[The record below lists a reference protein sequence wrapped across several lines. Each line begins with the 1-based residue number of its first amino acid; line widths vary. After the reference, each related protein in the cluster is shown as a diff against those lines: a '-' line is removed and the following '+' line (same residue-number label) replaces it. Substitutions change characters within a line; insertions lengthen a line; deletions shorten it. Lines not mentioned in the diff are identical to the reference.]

1 MTGFSDESASTLD
14 MIASEAMEK
23 AHAPGVSLALL
34 REGEIVYRQGYGS
47 RDMEKCLPATPDTLY
62 GIGSCT
68 KSFICLAVMQL
79 VQEGRLEVADPI
91 QDPLPLRIGFDD
103 SPITV
108 HHLMS
113 HSSGIP
119 NLGTA
124 NILIERMSLG
134 EGWIP
139 LTSESDFYG
148 YMNAAGGVVDARP
161 GEKFSTSTPGSLCSG
176 S

>member
-1 MTGFSDESASTLD
+1 MSKFSDEARSTLD
-14 MIASEAMEK
+14 SIASEAMEK
-23 AHAPGVSLALL
+23 AHAPGVSVALL
-34 REGEIVYRQGYGS
+34 RDGEIVYRRGYGS
-47 RDMEKCLPATPDTLY
+47 RDVERSLPATPDTLY

-79 VQEGRLEVADPI
+79 VQDGELRVADPI
-91 QDPLPLRIGFDD
+91 RDYLPLRIGFGD

-119 NLGTA
+119 SLGTA

-139 LTSESDFYG
+139 LTSESDFY
-148 YMNAAGGVVDARP
+148 
-161 GEKFSTSTPGSLCSG
+161 
-176 S
+176 

>member
-1 MTGFSDESASTLD
+1 MTDFSVESRSILD
-14 MIASEAMEK
+14 RIASEAMEK

-34 REGEIVYRQGYGS
+34 RDGEIVYRQGYGS
-47 RDMEKCLPATPDTLY
+47 KDMEKSLPATPETLY

-79 VQEGRLEVADPI
+79 VQDGRLRVTDPI
-91 QDPLPLRIGFDD
+91 RDHLPLRLGFGD

-119 NLGTA
+119 SLGTA

-148 YMNAAGGVVDARP
+148 FMNAAGD
-161 GEKFSTSTPGSLCSG
+161 
-176 S
+176 